1 MSNKKILVVDDEEA
15 IRDILKQGFTK
26 AGYEVL
32 AAKSAEEAR
41 EILRRESV
49 MVIFLDLNLPG
60 MNGVEL
66 CEIIRREN
74 WIGVVYALTGYT
86 DLFGLMECRR
96 AGFDDFFTK
105 PVSIRLLLEAAAE
118 AFKKIERWGVSDYDL
133 T

>member
-15 IRDILKQGFTK
+15 IRDILKQGFTN

-32 AAKSAEEAR
+32 AARSAEEAR